1 MRFHIQN
8 HHTPE
13 NCGTHLEERKEGIN
27 SVADWPARCKELG
40 ITYLMGGSCR
50 PQHTGFMFVEADDLT
65 NVTDLLRPTMGRD
78 ECVVT
83 PVTER

>member
-13 NCGTHLEERKEGIN
+13 NCGTHLEERKKALTPSQIGPHGARNWESN
-27 SVADWPARCKELG
+27 TWLVVLVALSIRAFDMAKVTEL
-40 ITYLMGGSCR
+40 M
-50 PQHTGFMFVEADDLT
+50 
-65 NVTDLLRPTMGRD
+65 RPTMGRD
-78 ECVVT
+78 ECVIT

>member
-40 ITYLMGGSCR
+40 IEYLVGGGLSPCAYWFYVCR
-50 PQHTGFMFVEADDLT
+50 
-65 NVTDLLRPTMGRD
+65 GR
-78 ECVVT
+78 
-83 PVTER
+83 

>member
-13 NCGTHLEERKEGIN
+13 NCGTQLEERKEGIN
-27 SVADWPARCKELG
+27 SVADWPTRCKELG
-40 ITYLMGGSCR
+40 IEYLVGGACR
-50 PQHTGFMFVEADDLT
+50 PAHTGFMFVEADSMSIVEDLM
-65 NVTDLLRPTMGRD
+65 RPTIGRD
-78 ECVVT
+78 ECVIT